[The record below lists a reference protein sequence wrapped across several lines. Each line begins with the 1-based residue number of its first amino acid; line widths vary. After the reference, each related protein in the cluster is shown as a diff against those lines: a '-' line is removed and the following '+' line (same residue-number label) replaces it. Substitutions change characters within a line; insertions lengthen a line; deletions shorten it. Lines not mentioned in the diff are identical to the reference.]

1 VVLTRLQPDELLPSV
16 PMTKHVPTTR
26 TADGVVLAS
35 LPSTPDPDEIVPTW
49 LPPAPA
55 WYRGRREQWQIA
67 KLNLERAYLD
77 VDTTAR
83 ADAAVHEATPA
94 KRVYTDC
101 FGQRWQEADT
111 ICGCWRCRGTSPQA
125 LAHRDALAHLRDVE
139 AAVARVEASRGGVG

>member
-1 VVLTRLQPDELLPSV
+1 MELTRLQPDELLPSM
-16 PMTKHVPTTR
+16 PMAQHVPT
-26 TADGVVLAS
+26 
-35 LPSTPDPDEIVPTW
+35 STPTGCAPLPLPEPDEIIPTW

-67 KLNLERAYLD
+67 RLNLERAYQD

-94 KRVYTDC
+94 PRVYVLAG
-101 FGQRWQEADT
+101 GQRCQEADT

-125 LAHRDALAHLRDVE
+125 HAHRDALSRLREVE
-139 AAVARVEASRGGVG
+139 AAVARGGVG

>member
-1 VVLTRLQPDELLPSV
+1 MELTRLRPDELLPSV
-16 PMTKHVPTTR
+16 PMAKHVPTTR
-26 TADGVVLAS
+26 TAGGVPAS
-35 LPSTPDPDEIVPTW
+35 PPPTPEPDEIIPTW

-94 KRVYTDC
+94 PRVYVLG
-101 FGQRWQEADT
+101 GQRYQEADT
-111 ICGCWRCRGTSPQA
+111 ICGCWRCRGTSSQA
-125 LAHRDALAHLRDVE
+125 HAYRDALARLREVE
-139 AAVARVEASRGGVG
+139 AAVARGGVG

>member
-1 VVLTRLQPDELLPSV
+1 VVLILRLRPDELMLSLP
-16 PMTKHVPTTR
+16 PMTKHVPSTR
-26 TADGVVLAS
+26 IATGLPAS
-35 LPSTPDPDEIVPTW
+35 LPPASEPDEIIPTW

-83 ADAAVHEATPA
+83 TDAAVHEATPV
-94 KRVYTDC
+94 KRVYVLD
-101 FGQRWQEADT
+101 GLRYQEADT

-125 LAHRDALAHLRDVE
+125 HAYRDALAHLREVE
-139 AAVARVEASRGGVG
+139 AAVARGGVGETT

>member
-1 VVLTRLQPDELLPSV
+1 MELTQLQPDEPLPSV
-16 PMTKHVPTTR
+16 TLTKHVPTTR
-26 TADGVVLAS
+26 TASGVVP
-35 LPSTPDPDEIVPTW
+35 LPPAPDPREIIPTW

-83 ADAAVHEATPA
+83 ADAAVHEATPVP
-94 KRVYTDC
+94 RVYVLG
-101 FGQRWQEADT
+101 GQRYQEADT

-125 LAHRDALAHLRDVE
+125 HAHRDALARLREVE
-139 AAVARVEASRGGVG
+139 AAVARGEVG